1 MELAGEIEAVGK
13 DVTRFTPG
21 DLVFAS
27 TFEANFG
34 GNAEYKCLPE
44 NGLLAVKPANLSFG
58 EAAASVGGGAT
69 ALRCLRRANLQ
80 PGQSILVYGASGAV
94 GTNAVQLAR
103 NLFGAEVTG
112 VCSASNVELVKFLG
126 ASRVMDYTREDFTQ
140 QGRNYDVVFD
150 AVAKIPSAQAR
161 KALKPSGTYLNVHRD
176 AHAKRDTT
184 PLQELLRLKE
194 LLEANTF
201 KPVID
206 RVYPLEQIVEAHRYV
221 DQGHKKGNVV
231 LTVQHDSKT

>member
-1 MELAGEIEAVGK
+1 MKAVVYTRHGPPEVLQLKEI
-13 DVTRFTPG
+13 P
-21 DLVFAS
+21 
-27 TFEANFG
+27 
-34 GNAEYKCLPE
+34 
-44 NGLLAVKPANLSFG
+44 KPDPRDN
-58 EAAASVGGGAT
+58 
-69 ALRCLRRANLQ
+69 
-80 PGQSILVYGASGAV
+80 
-94 GTNAVQLAR
+94 
-103 NLFGAEVTG
+103 EV
-112 VCSASNVELVKFLG
+112 LVK
-126 ASRVMDYTREDFTQ
+126 
-140 QGRNYDVVFD
+140 VFD

-206 RVYPLEQIVEAHRYV
+206 RVYPLEHIVEAHRYV

-231 LTVQHDSKT
+231 LTVQHESKI